1 MGITIL
7 HFFLQCFLPKT
18 RYVKVVKDINYHY
31 LEETICIQTI
41 LLTDC
46 IKKVKQVNRKRDNYY
61 VYVKFRGNK
70 QNVKAIVD
78 C

>member
-7 HFFLQCFLPKT
+7 HSFLQCFLPKT

-46 IKKVKQVNRKRDNYY
+46 IKKSKTSEQK
-61 VYVKFRGNK
+61 KG
-70 QNVKAIVD
+70 QLL
-78 C
+78 CLC